1 MGTALTGLE
10 IRDTYDAL
18 LKITDNGPLTGSL
31 KTLTDGLGNDSALA
45 LSTTDA
51 SITGSL
57 TTTAKTLAE
66 RVQVGTAATLND
78 ATGVGNTLQFA
89 NYSPSAF
96 VTGSADSYIYK
107 NSNNFGGLASGSLVF
122 QTRSDATGG
131 GFAFVAGGTPAV
143 VATITSAGELG
154 IGTTAPSQILE
165 ISKAQTATTRLQI
178 TNAQTGGST
187 SIRASLQLTANDRI
201 GAIEVVNGDNIYVGA
216 VSNHNVALMSN
227 GAGVLYG
234 TPAGNVGIG
243 TSEPA
248 GNLHITSAAD
258 TGIRIQG
265 GASSLSY
272 IDLADTAS
280 GTPAGSIAYNHIT
293 NAIVFNGGGTN
304 TEFARIDSSGNVGI
318 GTSAPAST
326 LDVSGTL
333 AVSSNATFNTTTLVV
348 DAANDRVAVGG
359 ATVAGYRLNVY
370 GLQRTIGTDTVLN
383 FGELDASGTYF
394 QSLNTASDTGK
405 DFAFFGTAELM
416 RIKGSGNVGIGTS
429 APTAT
434 LDVSGSLAV
443 SGPSTFSSVTTVN
456 IGAAAG
462 DTFVVDKTGGA
473 NIAFNASTVYS
484 GQIDCTTSG
493 DLKLSSRS
501 TYPAVVIK
509 DAGNVG
515 IGTIEPTQ
523 KLTVNGSAAVGGQ
536 QAFWLRDDDGFSAN
550 AARRAWA
557 ITANY
562 SSFGTFSIYGASA
575 VDSDPLAGTNFLEIT
590 PTGVLS
596 LNQGQIKFPATQVAS
611 ADANT
616 LDDYEEGTWTMGVAF
631 GGASVGV
638 TYSQNTGTY
647 TKIGRQVTVNGF
659 LILTNKGSS
668 TGIARLTGLPY
679 VIANTQGNY
688 SAPTFRFDS
697 ITFAD
702 QYQGYGDINT
712 TTITLEEITSLGVSS
727 NITNADFANSSQIL
741 LSFTYFV

>member
-1 MGTALTGLE
+1 MGTTLTGTTPQ
-10 IRDTYDAL
+10 DTYDSL
-18 LKITDNGPLTGSL
+18 IKVTDNGPLSGTAKYLS
-31 KTLTDGLGNDSALA
+31 DGLGNDSVLA
-45 LSTTDA
+45 LS
-51 SITGSL
+51 
-57 TTTAKTLAE
+57 
-66 RVQVGTAATLND
+66 QAA
-78 ATGVGNTLQFA
+78 V
-89 NYSPSAF
+89 
-96 VTGSADSYIYK
+96 
-107 NSNNFGGLASGSLVF
+107 
-122 QTRSDATGG
+122 
-131 GFAFVAGGTPAV
+131 
-143 VATITSAGELG
+143 G
-154 IGTTAPSQILE
+154 IGTTNPLNPLFVS
-165 ISKAQTATTRLQI
+165 
-178 TNAQTGGST
+178 
-187 SIRASLQLTANDRI
+187 
-201 GAIEVVNGDNIYVGA
+201 
-216 VSNHNVALMSN
+216 VSNAGDYAAFVENTNSSN
-227 GAGVLYG
+227 GYG
-234 TPAGNVGIG
+234 LVARTAHTGASAYAFAARADATDIFVVRADGHVGIG
-243 TSEPA
+243 T
-248 GNLHITSAAD
+248 G
-258 TGIRIQG
+258 
-265 GASSLSY
+265 
-272 IDLADTAS
+272 
-280 GTPAGSIAYNHIT
+280 
-293 NAIVFNGGGTN
+293 
-304 TEFARIDSSGNVGI
+304 
-318 GTSAPAST
+318 APAST

-333 AVSSNATFNTTTLVV
+333 EVSSTGVFVGDLRTNGNFSVGNTTLAGTK
-348 DAANDRVAVGG
+348 VAQIYPSATSTPAIIQGVHAGVGPYDL
-359 ATVAGYRLNVY
+359 A
-370 GLQRTIGTDTVLN
+370 LQT
-383 FGELDASGTYF
+383 SG
-394 QSLNTASDTGK
+394 
-405 DFAFFGTAELM
+405 
-416 RIKGSGNVGIGTS
+416 GNVGIGTS
-429 APTAT
+429 ET
-434 LDVSGSLAV
+434 
-443 SGPSTFSSVTTVN
+443 
-456 IGAAAG
+456 
-462 DTFVVDKTGGA
+462 
-473 NIAFNASTVYS
+473 
-484 GQIDCTTSG
+484 
-493 DLKLSSRS
+493 
-501 TYPAVVIK
+501 
-509 DAGNVG
+509 
-515 IGTIEPTQ
+515 TQ